1 MGPAPAKVWYYVVTM
16 LSRDTDLIDEML
28 AVNPNSLH
36 LQKGEIAVRCEGGAL
51 KPDIFTG
58 ISTWCAGTAPI
69 PLFWLYTIY

>member
-1 MGPAPAKVWYYVVTM
+1 M

-69 PLFWLYTIY
+69 LYSGYIRLQCQGNAILYFYSIP